1 MSKLTENNLH
11 LDVQDLTIRFRTRQ
25 GEAEA
30 VRGLSFQ
37 LQQGEILGFV
47 GESGSG
53 KSVTCKSII
62 GLLPDNVSVSGQILF
77 HGKNLLSCTEKEMEK
92 YRGRHI
98 SMVFQEPMES
108 LDPSFR
114 IEQLL
119 HEVIM
124 AHDPCS
130 REESRER
137 SLDMLKK
144 VDIADPVNCLKR
156 YPFELSGGMQQRI
169 MIAMALL
176 CKPEIL
182 LADEP
187 TTALDVIIQEQILD
201 LLRRLNDELGTS
213 IILITHDMG
222 VIAETVD
229 RVAVMYCGQIVEMA
243 EVRDLISHPMHPYTQ
258 GLLSSLQE
266 RQSGKKEL
274 VTIPGTVPSIFNIPS
289 GCSFH
294 NRCPFTRPI
303 CAAEVPQMLNTEGRQ
318 VLCWR
323 YHERYNND

>member
-1 MSKLTENNLH
+1 MSKSTENNLH

-37 LQQGEILGFV
+37 LKQGEILGFV

-62 GLLPDNVSVSGQILF
+62 GLLPETVSVSGKILF
-77 HGKNLLSCTEKEMEK
+77 HGQDLLSCTEREMEK

-98 SMVFQEPMES
+98 SMVFQEPMGS

-119 HEVIM
+119 QEVIM

-130 REESRER
+130 REEARMR

-176 CKPEIL
+176 CKSEIL

-222 VIAETVD
+222 IIAETVD

-243 EVRDLISHPMHPYTQ
+243 EVKELISHPMHPYTE
-258 GLLSSLQE
+258 GLLASLPE
-266 RQSGKKEL
+266 RQTGRKEL

-289 GCSFH
+289 GCTFH
-294 NRCPFTRPI
+294 NRCPYARSI
-303 CAAEVPQMLNTEGRQ
+303 CAAEAPQMQIAEGREI
-318 VLCWR
+318 LCWR
-323 YHERYNND
+323 YHERYDND

>member
-1 MSKLTENNLH
+1 MSKNTENNLH
-11 LDVQDLTIRFRTRQ
+11 LQVKDLTVGFRTRQ

-30 VRGLSFQ
+30 VRRISFQ
-37 LQQGEILGFV
+37 LRQGEILGFV

-62 GLLPDNVSVSGQILF
+62 GLLPENVTVSGDILF
-77 HGKNLLSCTEKEMEK
+77 HGKNLLTCTEKEMEK

-98 SMVFQEPMES
+98 SMVFQEPMGS

-119 HEVIM
+119 QEVIM
-124 AHDPCS
+124 VHDPCS
-130 REESRER
+130 REEARRR

-176 CKPEIL
+176 CRPEIL

-187 TTALDVIIQEQILD
+187 TTALDVITQGQVLD

-213 IILITHDMG
+213 VILISHDMG
-222 VIAETVD
+222 IVAQTAD
-229 RVAVMYCGQIVEMA
+229 RVAVMYCGQIVETA
-243 EVRDLISHPMHPYTQ
+243 DVQDLINHPMHPYTE
-258 GLLSSLQE
+258 GLLASLPE
-266 RQSGKKEL
+266 RQTGGEEL
-274 VTIPGTVPSIFNIPS
+274 RTIPGTVPSIYNIPS
-289 GCSFH
+289 GCTFH
-294 NRCPFTRPI
+294 NRCPYARSV
-303 CAAEVPQMLNTEGRQ
+303 CAAEAPPMLMHDGRE

-323 YHERYNND
+323 HHERYQNG

>member
-1 MSKLTENNLH
+1 MNKSAESKLH
-11 LDVQDLTIRFRTRQ
+11 LDVKDLTIRFRTRQ

-30 VRGLSFQ
+30 VRRLSFQ
-37 LQQGEILGFV
+37 LRQGEILGFV

-62 GLLPDNVSVSGQILF
+62 GLLPNTVSVSGQILF
-77 HGKNLLSCTEKEMEK
+77 HGKNLLLCTEKEMEE

-98 SMVFQEPMES
+98 SMVFQEPMGS

-119 HEVIM
+119 QEVIM

-130 REESRER
+130 RQESRRR
-137 SLDMLKK
+137 SLEMLRI
-144 VDIADPVNCLKR
+144 VDIADPENCLKR

-176 CKPEIL
+176 CRPEIL

-187 TTALDVIIQEQILD
+187 TTALDVIIQGQILD
-201 LLRRLNDELGTS
+201 LLRRLNNELGTS

-243 EVRDLISHPMHPYTQ
+243 EVKDLIAHPMHPYTE
-258 GLLSSLQE
+258 GLLASLQE
-266 RQSGKKEL
+266 RQTKGEKL

-289 GCSFH
+289 GCTFH
-294 NRCPFTRPI
+294 NRCPYARPI
-303 CAAEVPQMLNTEGRQ
+303 CAAEVPQMHKIEGRDI
-318 VLCWR
+318 LCWR